1 MNELD
6 DWFLTQITILQKDAF
21 LTMWTLK
28 DSQVDDLFDRYT
40 IQYAEILG
48 KSVERIEAQAH
59 TRILTILSNELRAW
73 I

>member
-21 LTMWTLK
+21 LTMWAIE
-28 DSQVDDLFDRYT
+28 DSKVDDLFDRYT

-48 KSVERIEAQAH
+48 KSVEKVEAQAH
-59 TRILTILSNELRAW
+59 TRILNILSNELRPRT
-73 I
+73 

>member
-21 LTMWTLK
+21 LTMWTLE
-28 DSQVDDLFDRYT
+28 DSKVDDLFNRYT

-48 KSVERIEAQAH
+48 KSVERVEAQAH